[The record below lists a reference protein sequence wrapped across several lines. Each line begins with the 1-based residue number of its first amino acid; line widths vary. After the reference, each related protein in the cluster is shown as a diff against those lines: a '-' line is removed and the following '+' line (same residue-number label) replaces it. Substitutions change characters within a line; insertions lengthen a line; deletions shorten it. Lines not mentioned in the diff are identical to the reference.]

1 MSDEVIYREFIDW
14 FKLSWPLPEAE
25 ELLPLVKAR
34 FSPEEAAFLTDMPHG
49 MTRLGDLAEQK
60 GMDPAELGPKLDGLA
75 RRGVVYRRVVGD
87 RVLYKLNDAFFT
99 FLRSSYWAGSE
110 DETTK
115 SLAPLT
121 NKYFLN
127 GFFENWADVHY
138 QGLRTLP
145 IEETIADTR
154 QVLPYEDVVE
164 LAKSLDYPTVSY
176 CPCKQRKNLDSGSDD
191 CEHPGEVCLHFG
203 DLGRYVVE
211 NGMGREITH
220 EETLEILREA
230 AKSGLVHGVS
240 NWLDDV
246 DTICNCCKC
255 CCMWL
260 EGHHVLEHPMSLS
273 SSNYRVQN
281 DDEKCKA
288 CGLCVSRCP
297 MEALRLEESPEA
309 NNKRGQVSVATI
321 ERCIGCGVCVYTCP
335 VEALTLE
342 RREVTED
349 PPKDVREFAGHFLR
363 DMQAARVRR
372 EQAAAKPDLAK

>member
-1 MSDEVIYREFIDW
+1 M
-14 FKLSWPLPEAE
+14 
-25 ELLPLVKAR
+25 
-34 FSPEEAAFLTDMPHG
+34 
-49 MTRLGDLAEQK
+49 
-60 GMDPAELGPKLDGLA
+60 A

-87 RVLYKLNDAFFT
+87 EVLYKLNDAFFT
-99 FLRSSYWAGSE
+99 FLRSSYWAGGA

-115 SLAPLT
+115 ALAPLT

-127 GFFENWADVHY
+127 GFFGNWADVHY

-145 IEETIADTR
+145 IQETIADTR
-154 QVLPYEDVVE
+154 QVMPYEDVVE
-164 LAKSLDYPTVSY
+164 LAKSLDYPSVSY
-176 CPCKQRKNLDSGSDD
+176 CPCKQRKNLDSGASD

-203 DLGRYVVE
+203 DLSRYIVE
-211 NGMGREITH
+211 NGMGREITG

-230 AKSGLVHGVS
+230 AKSGLVHGIS
-240 NWLDDV
+240 NWLDDM

-260 EGHHVLEHPMSLS
+260 EGHHVLKHPMSLS
-273 SSNYRVQN
+273 PSNYRVLN

-288 CGLCVSRCP
+288 CELCVSRCP

-349 PPKDVREFAGHFLR
+349 PPKDVREFAAHFLR
-363 DMQAARVRR
+363 DIRAAQVRR
-372 EQAAAKPDLAK
+372 EQAAAETDDG